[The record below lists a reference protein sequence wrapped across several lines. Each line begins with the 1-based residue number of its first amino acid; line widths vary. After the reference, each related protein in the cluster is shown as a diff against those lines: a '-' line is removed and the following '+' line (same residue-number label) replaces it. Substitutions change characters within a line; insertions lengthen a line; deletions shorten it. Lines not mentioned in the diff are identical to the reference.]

1 MWHFKV
7 KESIHFVEQNYKL
20 WNGME
25 NEKSHTVLERQIL
38 CFSSYK
44 NRILKVKLWWVGA
57 REKKRA
63 FFVRFIL
70 IERNFCVL
78 FQWIAYWIH
87 FQNIH
92 TFTWQKT
99 FLYKLLLLDFKIVES
114 LQRIL
119 RVIRRTN
126 TVHEISKW
134 KIYYKDSVNL
144 LGKIFTESNIRKC
157 SCKFTKIWKDIK
169 LMILKPF
176 VFFKFRHKN
185 L

>member
-25 NEKSHTVLERQIL
+25 NEKSHTVIERQTL
-38 CFSSYK
+38 RFSSYK
-44 NRILKVKLWWVGA
+44 NRILKVKLWWFGA

-70 IERNFCVL
+70 IEGNFCVL
-78 FQWIAYWIH
+78 FQCIAYWIH

-92 TFTWQKT
+92 TFTYTFTCQKT
-99 FLYKLLLLDFKIVES
+99 FLHTLLLLDFKIVES

-126 TVHEISKW
+126 TVH
-134 KIYYKDSVNL
+134 
-144 LGKIFTESNIRKC
+144 
-157 SCKFTKIWKDIK
+157 
-169 LMILKPF
+169 
-176 VFFKFRHKN
+176 
-185 L
+185 